1 MFALFL
7 LALYYSQIRRG
18 VQVRVLEM
26 IFRFIN
32 PAECS
37 ECGRPNQLVCDDC
50 WHKLIPP
57 RTPACFWCNTLT
69 NNGTTCPSCARKTHI
84 WGATIP
90 FRLDGVV
97 KDNVYSLKYDGDR
110 EVARLFAYK
119 LCAYLPPHSFDAV
132 CYVPATGKSQ
142 RKRGY
147 NQAKLLAKEI
157 ARITHLPLDS
167 ALLRLTHT
175 DQIGLNRAQRLSSVK
190 GNFIARGSYAGKRLL
205 LVDDVV
211 TTGATLN
218 ECAYTLKIAGAK
230 SIWAVAVAK
239 K

>member
-18 VQVRVLEM
+18 VQVRVLERLLGY
-26 IFRFIN
+26 IS
-32 PAECS
+32 PVECS
-37 ECGRPNQLVCDDC
+37 QCTRPGKSVCDDC
-50 WHKLIPP
+50 WQKLVPQ
-57 RTPACFWCNTLT
+57 RTPACFWCNSLT
-69 NNGTTCPSCARKTHI
+69 PEGKTCVRCARRTHI
-84 WGATIP
+84 QGTTIP

-97 KDNVYSLKYDGDR
+97 KVSVYGLKYDGDR
-110 EVARLFAYK
+110 EVARLFADK
-119 LCAYLPPHSFDAV
+119 LCSHLPRQAFDAV
-132 CYVPATGKSQ
+132 CYVPATGRSQ

-157 ARITHLPLDS
+157 AKITHLPLDS